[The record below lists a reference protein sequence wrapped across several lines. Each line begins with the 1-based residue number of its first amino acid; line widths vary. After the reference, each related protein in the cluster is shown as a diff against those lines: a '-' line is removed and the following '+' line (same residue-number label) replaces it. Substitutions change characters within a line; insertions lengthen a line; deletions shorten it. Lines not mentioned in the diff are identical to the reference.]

1 MQSAHRIRKNMG
13 SFCIAKILLNYSVNY
28 AKLNSAKL
36 IKYNIT
42 SIIFQGNSVPFGIV
56 LLCSFHEF
64 DKNANSDD
72 MSAVMLV
79 ILN

>member
-1 MQSAHRIRKNMG
+1 MS
-13 SFCIAKILLNYSVNY
+13 KIILNYPVIY

-36 IKYNIT
+36 IKYNNKAL
-42 SIIFQGNSVPFGIV
+42 FLGIV
-56 LLCSFHEF
+56 FPFCVLLLRSFHEF